1 MKKVLVLE
9 DEANI
14 RSFVVINLKRA
25 GYEAIEA
32 ETGEEA
38 LAQMNRRLQTSARS
52 AFSPST
58 QEKGGI
64 ALLNVNNRIRLLF
77 GEEYGLRVFSMPGMG
92 TDVEI
97 VLPAI
102 NSDRDVPNK
111 EGLRSL

>member
-1 MKKVLVLE
+1 MTRKVLVLE

-25 GYEAIEA
+25 GYDAIEA
-32 ETGEEA
+32 GTGEEA

-64 ALLNVNNRIRLLF
+64 ALLNVNNRIHLLF
-77 GEEYGLRVFSMPGMG
+77 GEEYGLRGCGYWQIMQWFRANW
-92 TDVEI
+92 
-97 VLPAI
+97 LLLR
-102 NSDRDVPNK
+102 DRFYIRK
-111 EGLRSL
+111 E

>member
-1 MKKVLVLE
+1 M
-9 DEANI
+9 DEQ
-14 RSFVVINLKRA
+14 
-25 GYEAIEA
+25 
-32 ETGEEA
+32 T
-38 LAQMNRRLQTSARS
+38 LAQMNQRLQQSAWT
-52 AFSPST
+52 AMD
-58 QEKGGI
+58 QENQETGGI